1 MFGDSYADTGNLNK
15 TNTAWKPPYG
25 ISFPGKP
32 SGRHSDGKVLADL
45 IASAFKLSTPV
56 PYNQQGSYSNQRLR
70 FGMNFAT
77 GGSGIFTTWPGVPN
91 ITTQIDQ
98 LQRLMCDR
106 VYSAMNFRFSLL
118 LFTVSGNDYAFYILQ
133 QRAVEGV
140 PSFVESLIKQLS
152 ADLVRLYNLGFRRF
166 AITDMEPLGCLPS
179 FTVDNSHASC
189 NATLNILAVYHNSLL
204 QEAVEGIRKGRA
216 DATFVILDQ
225 YSDTMA
231 VFQHGKFRKALKPCC
246 SGECGVT
253 DSAGKALYSVCTHPE
268 LAFYWDGV
276 HPTQSGWET
285 LMTYFKSSLAQL
297 QT

>member
-1 MFGDSYADTGNLNK
+1 
-15 TNTAWKPPYG
+15 
-25 ISFPGKP
+25 
-32 SGRHSDGKVLADL
+32 
-45 IASAFKLSTPV
+45 
-56 PYNQQGSYSNQRLR
+56 
-70 FGMNFAT
+70 
-77 GGSGIFTTWPGVPN
+77 
-91 ITTQIDQ
+91 
-98 LQRLMCDR
+98 
-106 VYSAMNFRFSLL
+106 
-118 LFTVSGNDYAFYILQ
+118 
-133 QRAVEGV
+133 GV

-231 VFQHGKFRKALKPCC
+231 VFQHGKFRKPLKPCC

-268 LAFYWDGV
+268 LAFYWDG
-276 HPTQSGWET
+276 
-285 LMTYFKSSLAQL
+285 
-297 QT
+297 